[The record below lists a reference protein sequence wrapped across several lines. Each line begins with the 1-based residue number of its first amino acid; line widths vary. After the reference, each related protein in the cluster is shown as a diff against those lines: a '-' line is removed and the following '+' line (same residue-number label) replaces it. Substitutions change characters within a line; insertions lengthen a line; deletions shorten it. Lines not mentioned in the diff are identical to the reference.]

1 MSQPPQGGGPDL
13 SSLFAQAQALQEKML
28 AAQEKAKSK
37 TVEASAGGG
46 MVTAV
51 VSGALEVVSLKIDP
65 QCVDPKDV
73 SMLQDLVTAA
83 VNQALAKAQEM
94 MQGEMQTVAG
104 GMLPPGLF

>member
-1 MSQPPQGGGPDL
+1 MSQPPPGGPDL
-13 SSLFAQAQALQEKML
+13 GNLFQQAQALQQKML
-28 AAQEKAKSK
+28 DAQEKAKAK

-51 VSGALEVVSLKIDP
+51 VSGGMEVVSLKIDP

-73 SMLQDLVTAA
+73 TMLQDLVIAA

-94 MQGEMQTVAG
+94 MQGEMQSVAG
-104 GMLPPGLF
+104 GMLPG